1 MFHVSRRWRLFLLVP
16 VLLLEALAQAP
27 TTTISDTVYQADGT
41 PAQGILL
48 ISWPAFTSAGG
59 QAVAPGTTSV
69 TLGAGG
75 SLSVALV
82 PNQGATPANTVYTV
96 VYQLSA
102 MVKTEYWSVP
112 TTSPT
117 NLATVRITLGATS
130 AASQM
135 VTQQYVEA
143 AVAGKANDSAVVHL
157 AGSETITGVKQFSVS
172 PSFPMP
178 VQSTDAANKAYV
190 DSSVQNV
197 GGGGPYVSTAGG
209 TMTGPLTLSGNPVAP
224 NQAANKQYV
233 DSWAAVKADLI
244 SGLVPPS
251 ELASGTP
258 GAGTCLLGNQ
268 TWGACGGG
276 SGSSSINSAQV
287 ASPNFNSASPA
298 AQSSFL
304 NCSFQNTGSNV
315 SLECPYGNTA
325 ASFALGSLAVL
336 NNQANSYGAG
346 LQDFS
351 LASLKLPA
359 GAGYAPAVSGTIGFD
374 TTANMPVINV
384 NGVTQQIA
392 LTTSNT
398 SGQASTALALAASPA
413 QCNGSFAT
421 GIQANGNANCSM
433 ADVIQLAETAQPSGI
448 ANYGIFWFDSTT
460 HTPRV
465 IDNNGQVAQLG
476 LMNAFNSDAN
486 TLEEYN
492 GTNPQTLNVYGTRAD
507 ASDYERMRLAYDTTD
522 GYFFLSAEAAG
533 TGTQRG
539 LGFWMQGG
547 LRWVIDE
554 SFDFK
559 PWSDNVKDIGTPTLR
574 PKHLYAGT
582 YADLTGGALVTEIPN
597 QTPTG
602 TTLNKLAKV
611 TGSPATAVIAST
623 SDTNGVIGVVA
634 DGAGTTGNAQ
644 IARGGQASCVFD
656 GPTTAGD
663 YVQISSTT
671 AGDCHDA
678 GASYPGTGQVLGR
691 VLSSNA
697 NAGTYALLIAGSE
710 TQAPQQGAVASIFG
724 RSGTITAQAGD
735 YSVGQITGA
744 APLASPAFTGTPTA
758 PTQATSDNSTKIA
771 TTAYVQA
778 QGYGTGSA
786 ITGSSSLGGTVVQTG
801 SGAFGVSI
809 AKVKVNAIAD
819 SLTGCAK
826 IYDVA
831 TNYVALPGQ
840 SLEIDLMGDQ
850 PCNTPPLPSSFANE
864 VDVTGA
870 AIYHMYGSG
879 QWILPN
885 RTRLFGSAA
894 TTNPPVST
902 KGFVIR
908 ACNTSGGDSSGNCP
922 SNFPSS
928 TPLAC
933 LSSCAPT
940 GGSAAFDTQIWNA
953 YIDCNYISG
962 CTALMNYYAQ
972 ENSGGF
978 FLDLMNWGNGG
989 IGLDSGGSSGSMGG
1003 NSLYEALNLG
1013 NTQSTGATCSNAAIG
1028 IRLNSGGCPKFVK
1041 GVTVQNAACSTASQP
1056 LPNDDIVAACN
1067 NGAIEDVHL
1076 ESYKVAGIDVSGS
1089 SITIDTVN
1097 ASSITGVSG
1106 ATAVVQIESGATS
1119 IALRNVVSTAPNAPI
1134 NTINDLNN
1142 QVIPRTVASR
1152 ITEYDTDQNAKVTAD
1167 SSGLNPVNFAG
1178 GILPGSIK
1186 TAALAAPTAPTVTVQ
1201 GTAGTTTDAYKV
1213 VGLDQN
1219 GGVTPASGAGTATTA
1234 NATLTSGNNNLVTW
1248 NAVAGTQSYKVYRT
1262 TAGGSP
1268 STTGLIGTVAG
1279 DVLQLTDTGL
1289 AGDSSTPP
1297 SANTTGGAV
1306 LAGTSTA
1313 PTPASSDNS
1322 TKIATTA
1329 YVQAQAYAPLLSPTF
1344 TGTPAAP
1351 TPSTGDSSAKIATT
1365 AYVQNQTTGIPW
1377 LTVGRAG
1384 SVSGVTFSTTANQA
1398 ELWGVVLPFPV
1409 TTTQV
1414 TYYVGTADNTANNYD
1429 IGIYNS
1435 SGTLVVHTG
1444 TKAGTVFAPAAG
1456 ATTLS
1461 WAASATLQPGKYYL
1475 AVTTNCTASCAALDG
1490 DNASAVSFLAKGVV
1504 AVSAGGTLNSSL
1516 TPPADAW
1523 SYSSYTPAWAVR

>member
-1 MFHVSRRWRLFLLVP
+1 
-16 VLLLEALAQAP
+16 
-27 TTTISDTVYQADGT
+27 
-41 PAQGILL
+41 
-48 ISWPAFTSAGG
+48 
-59 QAVAPGTTSV
+59 VAPGTTSA

-82 PNQGATPANTVYTV
+82 PSQGATPVNTVYTV
-96 VYQLSA
+96 VYQLSD

-157 AGSETITGVKQFSVS
+157 AGSETITGLKQFSAS
-172 PSFPMP
+172 PSFPTP

-209 TMTGPLTLSGNPVAP
+209 TMTGPLTLSGNPVSP
-224 NQAANKQYV
+224 NQAADKNYV

-244 SGLVPPS
+244 TGLVPPS

-268 TWGACGGG
+268 TWGTCGGG
-276 SGSSSINSAQV
+276 GGSSSINSAQV
-287 ASPNFNSASPA
+287 ANPNFNSTAPS

-315 SLECPYGNTA
+315 SLECPYGNTSS
-325 ASFALGSLAVL
+325 SFALGSRAVL

-398 SGQASTALALAASPA
+398 SGQASTALALAVSPA

-421 GIQANGNANCSM
+421 GIQANGNANCST
-433 ADVIQLAETAQPSGI
+433 ADVIQLAETAQPGGI

-492 GTNPQTLNVYGTRAD
+492 GTSPQTLNIYGTRTD
-507 ASDYERMRLAYDTTD
+507 ASDYERMRLGYDTTD

-547 LRWVIDE
+547 LRWAIDE

-582 YADLTGGALVTEIPN
+582 YTDLTSGALVTEIPN
-597 QTPTG
+597 QASTG
-602 TTLNKLAKV
+602 TTLYQLAKV
-611 TGSPATAVIAST
+611 TGSPATAIIAST

-644 IARGGQASCVFD
+644 IARGGQASCLFD
-656 GPTTAGD
+656 GATNAGD
-663 YVQISSTT
+663 YVQISPTT

-691 VLSSNA
+691 VLSTNT
-697 NAGTYALLIAGSE
+697 NAGTYAMLIAGSE

-744 APLASPAFTGTPTA
+744 APVASPTFTGTPAA
-758 PTQATSDNSTKIA
+758 PTPSTSDNSTKVA
-771 TTAYVQA
+771 TTAWVKS

-786 ITGSSSLGGTVVQTG
+786 ISGSSSLGGSVVQTG

-809 AKVKVNAIAD
+809 AKVKVSAIND

-840 SLEIDLMGDQ
+840 SLDIDLMGDQ
-850 PCNTPPLPSSFANE
+850 PCNTPPLPATFANE

-870 AIYHMYGSG
+870 AMYHMYGSG
-879 QWILPN
+879 QWIIPN
-885 RTRLFGSAA
+885 RTRVFGNGA
-894 TTNPPVST
+894 TTDPAVST

-908 ACNTSGGDSSGNCP
+908 ACNTATVDSSGNCP
-922 SNFPSS
+922 SNFPPN
-928 TPLAC
+928 TPLVC
-933 LSSCAPT
+933 LSSCATT
-940 GGSAAFDTQIWNA
+940 GGAQSYDTQIWNA
-953 YIDCNYISG
+953 AVDCNYISG

-972 ENSGGF
+972 ENSGAF
-978 FLDLMNWGNGG
+978 FMDLQGWGNAG
-989 IGLDSGGSSGSMGG
+989 IGLDNAMG
-1003 NSLYEALNLG
+1003 NDSYYALNAS
-1013 NTQSTGATCSNAAIG
+1013 NSHATGAACTNSAIG
-1028 IRLNSGGCPKFVK
+1028 IRLGSANGCPKVVK
-1041 GVTVQNAACSTASQP
+1041 AVTVGSSACVAGSQP
-1056 LPNDDIVAACN
+1056 LPNDDMSVSCGL
-1067 NGAIEDVHL
+1067 GAIEDVHL
-1076 ESYKVAGIDVSGS
+1076 EAYNVAGIDVSGS

-1097 ASSITGVSG
+1097 SSAVPAASG
-1106 ATAVVQIESGATS
+1106 ATSMVQIESGAKS
-1119 IALRNVVSTAPNAPI
+1119 IAARNLAMGTPNPPT
-1134 NTINDLNN
+1134 NVINDLNN
-1142 QVIPRTVASR
+1142 QAIPQAVVSR
-1152 ITEYDTDQNAKVTAD
+1152 ITEYETDQNTKVTAD
-1167 SSGLNPVNFAG
+1167 SSGLNPVRFAG
-1178 GILPGSIK
+1178 GVIPGSIK
-1186 TAALAAPTAPTVTVQ
+1186 TSQLSTPSAPTVTVQ

-1213 VGLDQN
+1213 VALDQN
-1219 GGVTPASGAGTATTA
+1219 GGTTAASGAGQATTS
-1234 NATLTSGNNNLVTW
+1234 NATLTSSNNNLIAWT
-1248 NAVAGTQSYKVYRT
+1248 AVPGAQSYKVYRT

-1268 STTGLIGTVAG
+1268 STLGVIATVAG
-1279 DVLQLTDTGL
+1279 DVLQFTDTGV
-1289 AGDSSTPP
+1289 AGDSTVAPTT
-1297 SANTTGGAV
+1297 NLTGGGSFLGPV
-1306 LAGTSTA
+1306 TGV
-1313 PTPASSDNS
+1313 TPATSDNS
-1322 TKIATTA
+1322 TNLATTA
-1329 YVQAQAYAPLLSPTF
+1329 WVKAQGYGAAGSAAWGSITGTLSNQTDLSTALGLLAPLASPTF
-1344 TGTPAAP
+1344 TGIPAAP
-1351 TPSTGDSSAKIATT
+1351 TPSAGDNSTKVATT

-1384 SVSGVTFSTTANQA
+1384 SVNGVTFSTTANQA
-1398 ELWGVVLPFPV
+1398 ELWGVVLTFPV

-1414 TYYVGTADNTANNYD
+1414 TYYVGTADNTANSYD

-1435 SGTLVVHTG
+1435 SGVLVVHTG
-1444 TKAGTVFAPAAG
+1444 TKAGTAFAPVATV
-1456 ATTLS
+1456 TTLS
-1461 WAASATLQPGKYYL
+1461 WAAPATLQPGKYYL
-1475 AVTTNCTASCAALDG
+1475 AITTNCTSSCAALDG
-1490 DNASAVSFLAKGVV
+1490 DNDSAVSFLSKGVV
-1504 AVSAGGTLNSSL
+1504 SVNAGGTLNSSL

-1523 SYSSYTPAWAVR
+1523 NYSSYTPAWAVR